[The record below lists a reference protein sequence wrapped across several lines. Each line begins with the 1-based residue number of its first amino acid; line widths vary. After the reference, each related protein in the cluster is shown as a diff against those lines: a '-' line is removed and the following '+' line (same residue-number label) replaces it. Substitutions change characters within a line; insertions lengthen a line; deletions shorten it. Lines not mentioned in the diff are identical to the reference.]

1 MAKLG
6 KVKNDH
12 QLGITRERLEGAFKS
27 LDSCGEEGVDESVV
41 QSILFTIINLQ
52 REIIEY
58 LDHKIDQQKIASA
71 AEHSPKQID
80 KSTPI

>member
-1 MAKLG
+1 MAKLE
-6 KVKNDH
+6 NDH
-12 QLGITRERLEGAFKS
+12 QLEITRKRLESAFKT
-27 LDSCGEEGVDESVV
+27 LKSCGTEDPDYAYI
-41 QSILFTIINLQ
+41 QSILFMVVNLQ